1 MNKDSAPGI
10 FPHFCIN
17 MDAKISVSFFTTIA
31 RTMCEL
37 SSRRVKTYSFLF
49 LFFLPLSEAASQLQ
63 AQDTVN
69 IPSDS
74 PLSLSVQQIPEI
86 VVSDFDYSKPL
97 LQRDGPASHIPESMG
112 QRFPNRSIAYRLN
125 TRAGVTVQERAPSS
139 YRISIRG
146 SSLRSPFGVRNVKV
160 YWNGMPFTRANGVT
174 PLQLL
179 DPEMIGRTDILK
191 GPMGSRFG
199 AGNGGVLF
207 FHRPAHQH
215 TGLDVGST
223 QGSYGLNRHHLHYRD
238 TFQSGRI
245 WLAHA
250 RQAWDGYRD
259 HSAMQRQN
267 TIAHM
272 EWTPDDR
279 QELSF
284 SIFHSN
290 LFYELPGGLTRE
302 QMMMNPRAARA
313 GAESQNSSI
322 DRSSTYFSG
331 QHRMQWSKH
340 WKSQAVIYLRTHQFD
355 HPFILDYKQETGYG
369 LGGRW
374 SIQGQQQWGR
384 HRFEFTAGMELQSEQ
399 TTAANFGN
407 RNGQR
412 DSLRFLDDLSVQT
425 GFLYQEVRWKPSQRW
440 TLTAG
445 LSQNRSAYAIDRAT
459 AAGARPAQSGG
470 DRYPIYLLPRIAL
483 QFQPNPQS
491 TLFAHWSRGASIPTL
506 SEVRT
511 NEGSINRSLRPERGQ
526 NLEMG
531 GRLHHS
537 RIQLNGS
544 VYYFRLSE
552 TITNY
557 TNPQGVVLFQNAGA
571 TDQWGAELEW
581 KWQLLPWTHAMM
593 ADLHIQQALTYQSF
607 QFRDYMRNDEDYSGN
622 ALPGVTPYTVFTQV
636 YAESKMGIYTSISHR
651 WTDRLPLNDAN
662 SVYQASIHFLTA
674 RLGYQFSLGPRLS
687 GDLFAGIDNI
697 LDQSFSFGN
706 DLNAFGQRFFQPAP
720 GRNYY
725 GGIRLQY
732 TLPPN

>member
-1 MNKDSAPGI
+1 MNKDPAPGI
-10 FPHFCIN
+10 FPHLCIN

-74 PLSLSVQQIPEI
+74 TLSLSVQQIPEI
-86 VVSDFDYSKPL
+86 VVSDFDYSQPL
-97 LQRDGPASHIPESMG
+97 LQRDGPTSHIPESMG

-125 TRAGVTVQERAPSS
+125 TRAGVTVQERAPAS

-223 QGSYGLNRHHLHYRD
+223 QGSYGFNRYHLHYRD

-279 QELSF
+279 QELSI

-302 QMMMNPRAARA
+302 QMMGNPRAARA

-322 DRSSTYFSG
+322 DRSSTYFSA
-331 QHRMQWSKH
+331 QHSFQWADN
-340 WKSQAVIYLRTHQFD
+340 WQSQAVAYIRTHAFD

-369 LGGRW
+369 VGGRW
-374 SIQGQQQWGR
+374 GIQGHTRWGR
-384 HRFEFTAGMELQSEQ
+384 HHFDFTAGLEIQSQ
-399 TTAANFGN
+399 HTMASNYGN
-407 RNGQR
+407 QNGQP
-412 DSLRFLDDLSVQT
+412 DSLRFLDQLNIHT
-425 GFLYQEVRWKPSQRW
+425 GFLYQEVRWRPSDSW
-440 TLTAG
+440 SLNVG
-445 LSQNRSAYAIDRAT
+445 LSENRSEFSIDRSDAQ
-459 AAGARPAQSGG
+459 GRQPDQSGITSFPT
-470 DRYPIYLLPRIAL
+470 YILPRLAL
-483 QFQPNPQS
+483 QYRMNENS
-491 TLFAHWSRGASIPTL
+491 MIFAQWSRGASTPTL

-511 NEGSINRSLRPERGQ
+511 NEGSINRSLSPELGQ
-526 NLEMG
+526 NVELG
-531 GRLHHS
+531 SRTTLDRLY
-537 RIQLNGS
+537 LNAS
-544 VYYFRLSE
+544 IYYFRLSE

-557 TNPQGVVLFQNAGA
+557 TDPQGVVLFRNAGA
-571 TDQWGAELEW
+571 TDQYGVEIEW
-581 KWQLLPWTHAMM
+581 KYQLLPWTHSFFR
-593 ADLHIQQALTYQSF
+593 DIHFQQAITYQSF
-607 QFRDYMRNDEDYSGN
+607 HFRDYRRNGNDFSGN
-622 ALPGVTPYTVFTQV
+622 ALPGVAPWQVFTQF
-636 YAESKMGIYTSISHR
+636 YAETAGGFYVALSYR
-651 WTDRLPLNDAN
+651 WTDRLPLTDDNAVTQ
-662 SVYQASIHFLTA
+662 SPIHYTTS
-674 RLGYQFSLGPRLS
+674 RLGYQFELGRS
-687 GDLFAGIDNI
+687 MQGSIFGGVDNI
-697 LDQSFSFGN
+697 LDQTFSFGN
-706 DLNAFGQRFFQPAP
+706 DVNAFGERYFQPAP

-725 GGIRLQY
+725 LGVCIKYLW
-732 TLPPN
+732 